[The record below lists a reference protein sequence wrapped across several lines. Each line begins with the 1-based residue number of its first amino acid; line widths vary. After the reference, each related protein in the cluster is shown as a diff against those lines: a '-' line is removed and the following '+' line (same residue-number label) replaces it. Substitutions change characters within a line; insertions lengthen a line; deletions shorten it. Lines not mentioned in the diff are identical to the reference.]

1 MIKFTFYW
9 GFILFWRLCVR
20 LQGEQLWPGCRNKRI
35 GGRLFPARRS
45 CQVRFIQWCQCQ
57 KRKKLP
63 GWRRKKLQEFVD
75 FKVVG
80 ACLWWQVC
88 NVFCWFSWSIWQSL
102 NVYCWSISGS
112 VNDVTAAFPFSIEPL
127 RNRCKELLWHSLMAV
142 LLFKKFFLNTVLLFC
157 KFTLSDMLM
166 FEEF

>member
-45 CQVRFIQWCQCQ
+45 CQVRFIQCQCQ
-57 KRKKLP
+57 KRKKLRLAP
-63 GWRRKKLQEFVD
+63 EKTSGVCRLQSSGGLLVVAGVQCFVD
-75 FKVVG
+75 
-80 ACLWWQVC
+80 
-88 NVFCWFSWSIWQSL
+88 SL

-127 RNRCKELLWHSLMAV
+127 RNRCKEPLWHSLMAV